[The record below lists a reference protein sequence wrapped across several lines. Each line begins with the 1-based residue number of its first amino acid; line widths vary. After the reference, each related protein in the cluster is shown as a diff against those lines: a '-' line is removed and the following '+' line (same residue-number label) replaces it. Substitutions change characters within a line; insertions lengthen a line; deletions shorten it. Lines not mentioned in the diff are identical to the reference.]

1 MVWGGRLPGLGQ
13 QRAQVLQRGVE
24 QALLSGVQIAAGLVG
39 EHFEGINH
47 RAGGLQVERALAG
60 ARVRDALKA
69 VERIPPF
76 SELQL
81 EEQTVGIFGRIVDLN
96 ELLGPNDR
104 VEVYRP
110 LVVDPKEARRRRLG
124 GSA

>member
-1 MVWGGRLPGLGQ
+1 MHIEVVYALPEVQHRLHLE
-13 QRAQVLQRGVE
+13 LE
-24 QALLSGVQIAAGLVG
+24 D
-39 EHFEGINH
+39 
-47 RAGGLQVERALAG
+47 G

-81 EEQTVGIFGRIVDLN
+81 EEQAVGIFGRIVALD

-110 LVVDPKEARRRRLG
+110 LVVDPKEARRRRIG
-124 GSA
+124 GSV